1 MRKTLNKLKIFA
13 NFVTGRH
20 LFDIFPSQVAL
31 EVTNH
36 CNLACTICPHG
47 RMTRPKGLM
56 PVESFKAYVDKV
68 APFAEFVYLYGIG
81 ESLIHPELPE
91 MINYARQAGIYTYLS
106 TNVMLMDEQ
115 WSRWLLESGLQSITF
130 AFDGYTKEQYERIR
144 IKGRFETVIENIKT
158 FLRLKRQL
166 GARMHTVI
174 QIILTG
180 PDNGGS
186 GKFSDLFT
194 PEELAEVSQIRVKP
208 FYDSFPDRGGPDARG
223 QAAGHSHRCFFPWNF
238 MFVYQDGRVG
248 LCCVDYDGE
257 TILGDLNSQSCR
269 EIWNSQQVRG
279 IRRACHRRR
288 WESLPLCRA
297 CNVPEVSG
305 FSSAML
311 LLSSLVP
318 TGPARKLLPL
328 YEKLFLSKK
337 KPAGK

>member
-47 RMTRPKGLM
+47 RMTRAKGLM
-56 PVESFKAYVDKV
+56 SLASFKAYVDKV
-68 APFAEFVYLYGIG
+68 ASHAEFVYLYGIG

-91 MINYARQAGIYTYLS
+91 MINYARRAGIYTYLS

-115 WSRWLLESGLQSITF
+115 WSRRLLESGLQSITF

-144 IKGRFETVIENIKT
+144 VKGCFETVIENIKT

-166 GARMHTVI
+166 GSRMHTVI

-180 PDNGGS
+180 PDDGSSGG
-186 GKFSDLFT
+186 FSNLFS
-194 PEELAEVSQIRVKP
+194 PQELAGVNQIRIKP
-208 FYDSFPDRGGPDARG
+208 FYDSFPDRGGGDARG
-223 QAAGHSHRCFFPWNF
+223 QARHSRRCFFPWNF

-257 TILGDLNSQSCR
+257 IILGDLNSQGSR
-269 EIWNSQQVRG
+269 EIWNSPQVLG
-279 IRRACHRRR
+279 IRRACHGRQ
-288 WESLPLCRA
+288 WEALPLCRA

-305 FSSAML
+305 FSSTML
-311 LLSSLVP
+311 LISSLVP

-337 KPAGK
+337 TRTGK